1 MTKKTFKIATFI
13 LGLASFCN
21 LILTSNSFAV
31 GELTSIKDFS
41 ADYYLSRTTDGQA
54 QMRVVENILADFTNT
69 TDQHG
74 LRRVLPYTNNNGKNL
89 TFPSDQDLEITVWR
103 NGQIEPIDHINVEE
117 GYFEIFIGQADQ
129 IIDGRQLYRL
139 EYTVTN
145 PVLDFNDYQELT
157 WDANG
162 IDWETSF
169 TEVSATVHLDDSI
182 KQSFDG
188 EVVCYMG
195 EFGSLRHC
203 GALALDDGAIFIASN
218 LPAGHT
224 LTFSLKFDPDTFM
237 IPARPKD
244 LTLVGFFT
252 AMVTT
257 GIFIILLGVLTW
269 HATREKRV
277 YYHGLFTK
285 PEYTP
290 PKGFTVAEMAQNHFG
305 SHQTNNQ
312 KVAELIEL
320 AVQDK
325 IQIIQSKPQ
334 RKSKHNTWTIRVLT
348 TNLTAD
354 QTLTLKLLSGKNHAL
369 RVGQEIS
376 LETSS
381 TNPALLRL
389 EQDYNEALKNSL
401 EQKGLWQTSQ
411 TKKSC
416 NQSKPAQS
424 TINATK
430 PKNYAAAKE
439 FCTQTNL
446 AVLIA
451 VTALWLGLNIFAFCF
466 LLDQQVPYRE
476 LVGAPILCVLYVLIV
491 LVICVFVIISCV
503 YNYAYS
509 LRTAKGLEYSRY
521 LDGLKLYIKMAEQ
534 DRIEFLQ
541 SVKGADTSPQGI
553 VHLYEK
559 LLPYAILF
567 GLEKT
572 WLRELEHYYETQNI
586 SAPSW
591 YVSPYA
597 FSMIDFQHATNR
609 ATQSFN
615 SILHS
620 GLSSS
625 SSSGS
630 SFGGGFAGSGG
641 GGGGGGSW

>member
-1 MTKKTFKIATFI
+1 MSNRFFKITAFI
-13 LGLASFCN
+13 LGIAGFCN
-21 LILTSNSFAV
+21 LTIVPNISAS
-31 GELTSIKDFS
+31 GELTTIEDFS
-41 ADYYLSRTTDGQA
+41 ADYYLSRTADGRA
-54 QMRVVENILADFTNT
+54 EMRVVENILADFTNT

-74 LRRVLPYTNNNGKNL
+74 LRRVLPYTNNDGKNL
-89 TFPSDQDLEITVWR
+89 TFPSDQDLEIAIWR
-103 NGQIEPIDHINVEE
+103 NGQPEPIDHIDTGE
-117 GYFEIFIGQADQ
+117 GYFEIFIGQNDQ
-129 IIDGRQLYRL
+129 VITGQQLYRL

-145 PVLDFNDYQELT
+145 PVLNFNNYQELT

-162 IDWETSF
+162 NDWNTSF
-169 TEVSATVHLDDSI
+169 VKVSATVHLDDDLKSHFAGDI
-182 KQSFDG
+182 
-188 EVVCYMG
+188 VCYMG

-203 GALALDDGAIFIASN
+203 GALALEDGAIFIAN
-218 LPAGHT
+218 YLPARHT
-224 LTFSLKFDPDTFM
+224 LTFGLKFDADTFTM
-237 IPARPKD
+237 AITPKD
-244 LTLVGFFT
+244 LTLVGSFT
-252 AMVTT
+252 AMITT
-257 GIFIILLGVLTW
+257 GIFIILLSVLTW
-269 HATREKRV
+269 HATREKRS

-325 IQIIQSKPQ
+325 IQIIQSKPK
-334 RKSKHNTWTIRVLT
+334 RKSKRNTWTIRILT
-348 TNLTAD
+348 TDLTTD

-376 LETSS
+376 LETST
-381 TNPALLRL
+381 TNSSLLQL
-389 EQDYNEALKNSL
+389 EQDYNQSLKQSL
-401 EQKGLWQTSQ
+401 ERKGLWQ
-411 TKKSC
+411 
-416 NQSKPAQS
+416 SKPCGQSNKAQS
-424 TINATK
+424 ATSTAK
-430 PKNYAAAKE
+430 SKNHTAAKE

-451 VTALWLGLNIFAFCF
+451 ATALWLGLNIFAFCF
-466 LLDQQVPYRE
+466 ILDRQVPYRE
-476 LVGAPILCVLYVLIV
+476 LVGAPVLCVLYVLIV
-491 LVICVFVIISCV
+491 LAICTFVIISCV

-509 LRTAKGLEYSRY
+509 LRTLKGLEYSRY

-534 DRIEFLQ
+534 DRLNFLQ

-567 GLEKT
+567 GLEKS
-572 WLRELEHYYETQNI
+572 WLRELEHYYESQNI
-586 SAPSW
+586 PAPSW
-591 YVSPYA
+591 YISPYA

-620 GLSSS
+620 GLNNSSS
-625 SSSGS
+625 SSS